1 MRRNKLSKKIF
12 NVGVIGFGTIGT
24 GVVRILLKDVNL
36 LARRSGAVIK
46 LKKVADL
53 NFVKKEGIDFKLFE
67 RTDDAQELINDSEID
82 IIVEV
87 IGGVNPAKNF
97 IEAALKKGKHV
108 VTANKELMAKH
119 GRQLLSLA
127 KENKVNLYFEA
138 AVGGG
143 IPIIHAMLKSLAAN
157 NFKKVYGILNGTTN
171 YILSKMYYEG
181 ADYKTVLKEA
191 QELGYAESDPTSDV
205 EGHDVAYKL
214 TILASIAFDTF
225 FSVDDIYREGISK
238 ISARDIEVAKEY
250 GSVIKLLAIGK
261 SLPNDKIEL
270 RVHPVMLDKSHPLA
284 AVNDSFNAVYAV
296 GDNVDETMFYGR
308 GAGELP
314 TASAI
319 VGDIIDIVTGSA
331 LGETSPALSF
341 GQGNKVALPMGEA
354 FGRYFLR
361 LVVNDKPG
369 VLAAIS
375 KIFGDN
381 EVSIRAVQQKDSLG
395 ADAEIIIITHA
406 VKEACMQKAII
417 ELKKQ
422 ETIIDVCSLIR
433 AGL

>member
-1 MRRNKLSKKIF
+1 MSKKIF

-24 GVVRILLKDVNL
+24 GVVRILLKDAGL
-36 LARRSGAVIK
+36 IAKRSGAVIK

-53 NFVKKEGIDFKLFE
+53 NFVKKEGIDLKLFE
-67 RTDDAQELINDSEID
+67 RTKDALELINDPEIA
-82 IIVEV
+82 IVVEV
-87 IGGVNPAKNF
+87 IGGVNPAKKF
-97 IEAALKKGKHV
+97 IEAALKNGKHV

-119 GRQLLSLA
+119 GRDLLTLA

-171 YILSKMYYEG
+171 YILSKMYNEG
-181 ADYKTVLKEA
+181 ADYKAVLKEA
-191 QELGYAESDPTSDV
+191 QALGYAEADPTSDV

-214 TILASIAFDTF
+214 TILASIAFDSF
-225 FSVDDIYREGISK
+225 FAVEDIYREGISK

-261 SLPNDKIEL
+261 SLPNNKVEL
-270 RVHPVMLDKSHPLA
+270 RVHPVMLEKNHPLA
-284 AVNDSFNAVYAV
+284 AVNDAFNAVYAV

-319 VGDIIDIVTGSA
+319 VGDIIDIVSSA
-331 LGETSPALSF
+331 QLAVTSPALDF
-341 GQGNKVALPMGEA
+341 GQTEKKALPMGEI

-361 LVVNDKPG
+361 MIVHDKPG
-369 VLAAIS
+369 VLASIS

-381 EVSIRAVQQKDSLG
+381 QVSIRAVQQKDSLG

-406 VKEACMQKAII
+406 VKEAFMQKAIA

-422 ETIIDVCSLIR
+422 ESIVEVCSLIR